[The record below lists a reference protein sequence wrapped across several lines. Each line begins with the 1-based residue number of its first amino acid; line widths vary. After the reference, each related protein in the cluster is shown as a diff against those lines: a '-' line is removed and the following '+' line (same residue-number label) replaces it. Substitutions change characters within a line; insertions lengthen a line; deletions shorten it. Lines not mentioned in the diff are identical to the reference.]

1 MRGFLIALL
10 LLLLAGPA
18 WAQGSAE
25 LRGRVVDAETGQPVP
40 NAQVGVAGNRLGTST
55 NVDGIFTLNIPP
67 AYQHEPL
74 EVALL
79 GYRKY
84 TQALPPLPGPGLLI
98 RLQISPAALG
108 EVTVTSSVMG
118 IIRAAVARIPRNY
131 PMRPA
136 RLTGFYR
143 EAENVLGDSSQY
155 QYFAEGLL
163 TVYQAGYQHPGDDG
177 AVEIR
182 ESRKVELR
190 APGTADHNWYGGPFV
205 PHQLDFVHRRAA
217 FINPAH
223 FRDYDYRLL
232 PQTTFRGRPVYVI
245 AFAPKP
251 GRAARANFAGRLFIE
266 ENSYAFLRA
275 EWHRTPAGLRHE
287 SQVAV
292 AIEERASRAD
302 YQPYAGR
309 WYLKSAW
316 HRTQGRPRLGNKAP
330 ISVLVEYLTT
340 GIDTAQGLRPG
351 YAARAQYRDV
361 YLENPVP
368 YDSTFWQRQT
378 TLVPPAAVQQ
388 ALRRAAAPVPAAAGA
403 PGPVAGAPAAP
414 AAPVRRPSRLRYGYL
429 VGGWPVAVAGG
440 AVQAGFAPAG
450 SGFQALG
457 SAELRAQSTTY
468 WYGFSYEYNAV
479 GGWWLRLGSRSGFEP
494 LGGSGWEGGL
504 AYERNLNPRRRPI
517 FARSGLTYFRQS
529 VGRDLGPYHN
539 PDAGLR
545 VAGTAF
551 KADEI
556 GLTLQTTTGAL
567 QPKLGLGVEL
577 SHHLELVADAGYLL
591 FPRTRTQLALDER
604 SGFWLSRSAATLDL
618 PAADATLRVNGQPA
632 TGAPWQPG
640 RLTFGFGL
648 LYRPR

>member
-1 MRGFLIALL
+1 MRRILIALL
-10 LLLLAGPA
+10 LLLTWPARAQGPA
-18 WAQGSAE
+18 E
-25 LRGRVVDAETGQPVP
+25 LHGRVVDAETGQPVP

-55 NVDGIFTLNIPP
+55 NVDGVFTLSIPP

-108 EVTVTSSVMG
+108 EVTVTASVTG

-131 PMRPA
+131 PVRPA

-143 EAENVLGDSSQY
+143 EAESARGDTSQF

-163 TVYQAGYQHPGDDG
+163 TVYQTGYQHSGDDG

-190 APGTADHNWYGGPFV
+190 TPGTADHSWYGGPFV

-232 PQTTFRGRPVYVI
+232 PQTTFRGRPVYAI
-245 AFAPKP
+245 AFAPTP
-251 GRAARANFAGRLFIE
+251 GRAARADFAGRLYIE
-266 ENSYAFLRA
+266 EGSYAFLRA

-287 SQVAV
+287 SQAAV
-292 AIEERASRAD
+292 AIEGRSSRAD
-302 YQPYAGR
+302 YQFYAGR

-316 HRTQGRPRLGNKAP
+316 HRTQGRPRLGNKMP
-330 ISVLVEYLTT
+330 VSVLVEYLTT
-340 GIDTAQGLRPG
+340 AIDTAQGPRPG
-351 YAARAQYRDV
+351 YAARVQYRDV

-378 TLVPPAAVQQ
+378 TLVPPVAVQQ
-388 ALRRAAAPVPAAAGA
+388 ALRRAAAPAPAAAAGA
-403 PGPVAGAPAAP
+403 PAPFSAPPAAL
-414 AAPVRRPSRLRYGYL
+414 AAPVRRPGRLRYGYL

-440 AVQAGFAPAG
+440 AVQVGFAPAG

-457 SAELRAQSTTY
+457 AAVLPAQRTTY
-468 WYGFSYEYNAV
+468 WYRFSYEFNAA
-479 GGWWLRLGSRSGFEP
+479 GGWWVRVASRSGFGR

-517 FARSGLTYFRQS
+517 FARAGLTYLRQT

-545 VAGTAF
+545 VADTAF

-556 GLTLQTTTGAL
+556 GLTLRTTTGAL

-577 SHHLELVADAGYLL
+577 SRRLELVADAGYLL

-604 SGFWLSRSAATLDL
+604 SGFWLSRSTATLDL
-618 PAADATLRVNGQPA
+618 PAASATLSVDGQPA
-632 TGAPWQPG
+632 NAAPWQPG

-648 LYRPR
+648 LYRLR

>member
-1 MRGFLIALL
+1 MRGILVAF
-10 LLLLAGPA
+10 LLLLASLA
-18 WAQGSAE
+18 RAQGSAE

-55 NVDGIFTLNIPP
+55 NAEGVFTLSVPP

-84 TQALPPLPGPGLLI
+84 TQALPPLPGPGLVI

-108 EVTVTSSVMG
+108 EVTVTSSVTG
-118 IIRAAVARIPRNY
+118 IIREAVARIPRNY
-131 PMRPA
+131 PVRPA

-143 EAENVLGDSSQY
+143 EAESARGDSSQY

-190 APGTADHNWYGGPFV
+190 APGTADHSWYGGPFV

-251 GRAARANFAGRLFIE
+251 GRAARADYAGRLYIE

-287 SQVAV
+287 NQAAV
-292 AIEERASRAD
+292 AIEARVSRVD

-309 WYLKSAW
+309 WYLKSARQ
-316 HRTQGRPRLGNKAP
+316 RTQGRPRLGP
-330 ISVLVEYLTT
+330 QGPVSVLVEYLTT
-340 GIDTAQGLRPG
+340 AIDTTQAPRPS

-378 TLVPPAAVQQ
+378 TLVLPAAVRQ
-388 ALRRAAAPVPAAAGA
+388 ALRRAAAP
-403 PGPVAGAPAAP
+403 GPVAAAESPATAGPP

-429 VGGWPVAVAGG
+429 VGTWPVAVSGG

-450 SGFQALG
+450 SSFQALG
-457 SAELRAQSTTY
+457 TAALRAQSATY

-479 GGWWLRLGSRSGFEP
+479 GGWWLRLASRSGFGR

-504 AYERNLNPRRRPI
+504 AYERNLNPRRRPVL
-517 FARSGLTYFRQS
+517 ARAGLTYFRQT

-567 QPKLGLGVEL
+567 QPKLGLGLEL
-577 SHHLELVADAGYLL
+577 SRRLELVADAGCLL

-604 SGFWLSRSAATLDL
+604 SGFWLSRSAAAFDL
-618 PAADATLRVNGQPA
+618 PTAEATLRVNGQPA
-632 TGAPWQPG
+632 TAAPWQPG
-640 RLTFGFGL
+640 RLTFSFGL